1 MISPEILR
9 RYPFFG
15 HLEPGQLK
23 AIAMIA
29 EEMGFQKN
37 DFLLEEGQPANSLFL
52 LVDGN
57 IDLIFISKDEFHPEH
72 SKVFNVGEINPGEVF
87 GISALIEPYIYS
99 STAQATSVG
108 KCLKIDAVA
117 LRALFEL
124 DQRLGCTLTRQV
136 AKAAMERLAATRV
149 QLAAAR

>member
-1 MISPEILR
+1 MISPEVLR

-15 HLEPGQLK
+15 HLEPSQLK

-29 EEMGFQKN
+29 EEMVFQEN
-37 DFLLEEGQPANSLFL
+37 EYILEEGQPADSFYL
-52 LVDGN
+52 LMDGN
-57 IDLIFISKDEFHPEH
+57 IDLIFVSKDELHPEH

-87 GISALIEPYIYS
+87 GISALIEPYLYS

-108 KCLKIDAVA
+108 KCIKIDAVA

-124 DQRLGCTLTRQV
+124 DQRLGCTLTRQI
-136 AKAAMERLAATRV
+136 AKAAMERLEATRV